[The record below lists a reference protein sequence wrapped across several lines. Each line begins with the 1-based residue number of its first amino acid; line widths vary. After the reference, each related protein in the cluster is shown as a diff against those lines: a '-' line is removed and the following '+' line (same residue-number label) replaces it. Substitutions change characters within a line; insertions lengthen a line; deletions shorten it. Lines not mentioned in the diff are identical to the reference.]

1 MQKRNTPIQR
11 LLPYPKRSRFKRDVI
26 TPARNR
32 RLANNLLFVLIKNP
46 IVVEVTNR
54 VLYRVAQILFRVPI
68 KQMRNTITF
77 LIVYP
82 SHPDRWN
89 RVIHHTA
96 KIHFF
101 WQKSEYH
108 RTFAKLMACNLS
120 HNLIKHYADHLR
132 LELSLSEN
140 SVEAYCHDVNLFLQY
155 LESQNESTEIKD
167 IKQATVENFFAY
179 LYDMN
184 IGASSQARILSG
196 LKSFWRYLTQESL
209 TEKDP
214 TELIVSPSMGRH
226 LPEVLSYEEIQK
238 MIDSIDLSQPN
249 GHRNK
254 AMIEVMYGCGL
265 RVSELI
271 GLQISNIY
279 KDDGFLRIF
288 GKGSKERL
296 VPIGDSSLKILF
308 QYIEGARLHIKPK
321 PKYTD
326 TVFLNSRGTG
336 LTRQTVFLLVKELA
350 ERNGIHKTI
359 SPHTFRHSFATHLL
373 EGGANLLAVQQMLGH
388 ASVSTTEIYTHIS
401 DDLLRETLMDFHP
414 RNRS

>member
-1 MQKRNTPIQR
+1 MDKP
-11 LLPYPKRSRFKRDVI
+11 S
-26 TPARNR
+26 
-32 RLANNLLFVLIKNP
+32 ANIS
-46 IVVEVTNR
+46 
-54 VLYRVAQILFRVPI
+54 Q
-68 KQMRNTITF
+68 
-77 LIVYP
+77 
-82 SHPDRWN
+82 
-89 RVIHHTA
+89 
-96 KIHFF
+96 
-101 WQKSEYH
+101 
-108 RTFAKLMACNLS
+108 
-120 HNLIKHYADHLR
+120 NLIKHYADHLR
-132 LELSLSEN
+132 LELSLSDN

-155 LESQNESTEIKD
+155 LESQGQSTNIRD
-167 IKQATVENFFAY
+167 IRQDTVENFFAY
-179 LYDMN
+179 LFDLN

-196 LKSFWRYLTQESL
+196 LKSLWRYLIQEDL
-209 TEKDP
+209 AEKDP
-214 TELIVSPSMGRH
+214 TELISSPSLGRH
-226 LPEVLSYEEIQK
+226 LPEVLSYEEIQM

-279 KDDGFLRIF
+279 REDGFLRIF

-308 QYIEGARLHIKPK
+308 QYIEGARLHVQVKPK
-321 PKYTD
+321 FTD

-350 ERNGIHKTI
+350 EKNGIHKTI

-414 RNRS
+414 RLMKDKR

>member
-1 MQKRNTPIQR
+1 MDKP
-11 LLPYPKRSRFKRDVI
+11 S
-26 TPARNR
+26 
-32 RLANNLLFVLIKNP
+32 ANISP
-46 IVVEVTNR
+46 
-54 VLYRVAQILFRVPI
+54 
-68 KQMRNTITF
+68 
-77 LIVYP
+77 
-82 SHPDRWN
+82 
-89 RVIHHTA
+89 
-96 KIHFF
+96 
-101 WQKSEYH
+101 
-108 RTFAKLMACNLS
+108 
-120 HNLIKHYADHLR
+120 NLIKHYADHLR

-140 SVEAYCHDVNLFLQY
+140 SVEAYCHDIGLFLQY
-155 LESQNESTEIKD
+155 LESQKHSTEVND
-167 IKQATVENFFAY
+167 IHQDTIENFFAY
-179 LYDMN
+179 LYDLD

-196 LKSFWRYLTQESL
+196 LKSFWRYLIQEDL
-209 TEKDP
+209 AEKDP
-214 TELIVSPSMGRH
+214 TELISSPSLGRH
-226 LPEVLSYEEIQK
+226 LPEVLSYEEIQT

-308 QYIEGARLHIKPK
+308 QYIDGARKHIQVKPK
-321 PKYTD
+321 FSD

-350 ERNGIHKTI
+350 EKNGIKKTI

-414 RNRS
+414 RLK